1 MSSSSPTPPL
11 RIGKIKMIYI
21 RAKHQTGEYTELK
34 DIANQIAQLFYNQ
47 PNYESCLGKAQ
58 NIYKN
63 NNNLSKKI
71 FKVIWPERKIL
82 KVKCRN
88 RKNNSSENCK
98 CSIYSTYTSDK
109 KINWQCAK
117 LRADISNMIR
127 HISNNDIDIS

>member
-11 RIGKIKMIYI
+11 RISKIKMIYI

-34 DIANQIAQLFYNQ
+34 DIANQIAQIFYNQ
-47 PNYESCLGKAQ
+47 PNYESCLGKFR
-58 NIYKN
+58 NVYSN
-63 NNNLSKKI
+63 DSNEI

-88 RKNNSSENCK
+88 KKKSGENCK
-98 CSIYSTYTSDK
+98 CSICSTYTSAK

>member
-11 RIGKIKMIYI
+11 RISKIKMIYI
-21 RAKHQTGEYTELK
+21 RAKHQSGEYTELK
-34 DIANQIAQLFYNQ
+34 DIANQIAQIFYNQ
-47 PNYESCLGKAQ
+47 PNYDSCLGKAQ

-88 RKNNSSENCK
+88 KKNLGEKCK
-98 CSIYSTYTSDK
+98 CSICSTYTNAK
-109 KINWQCAK
+109 KINWQCAT